1 MDSFLALQ
9 DRLSRCAQ
17 QCQDEYQDMLPAN
30 PNEQD
35 IERAKSH
42 GEACLMKC
50 ADTNMHLVPKMINKY
65 RASLNTCS

>member
-1 MDSFLALQ
+1 
-9 DRLSRCAQ
+9 
-17 QCQDEYQDMLPAN
+17 MLPAN